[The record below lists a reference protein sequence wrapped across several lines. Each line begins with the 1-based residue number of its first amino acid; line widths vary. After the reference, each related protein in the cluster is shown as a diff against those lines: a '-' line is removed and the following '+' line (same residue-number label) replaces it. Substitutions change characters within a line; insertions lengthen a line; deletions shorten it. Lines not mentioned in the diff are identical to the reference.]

1 MFGTSGVR
9 GPVGETITAATALS
23 VGRALPSCGYETVVV
38 GRDPRETGP
47 TLVDA
52 LAAGVRECGGD
63 VIELGLAATPTV
75 ARAVGWHDAD
85 AGVAVTASHN
95 PAPDNGIKLWRPD
108 GQAFDESRRAE
119 IADRVAADDYEFA
132 AWDAFGERRAVDDAT
147 ATHRDAL
154 VAHVRELFT
163 DETTGGDTTTTA
175 GEPLS
180 ETVVVDVGNGAG
192 QVTAAALDRLGCDV
206 QTLNGQPDG
215 RFPGRPS
222 EPTADN
228 CKLLQT
234 TVAESA
240 ATVGIAHDGDADRMR
255 AVDES
260 GTFLAGDDLLA
271 IFARAATEPGDTVAV
286 PVDTS
291 LAVADTLAERD
302 VSVRRTA
309 VGDVFVAQ
317 ATADDHVTFGGEP
330 SGAWIWPTETR
341 CPDGPLAACRL
352 VALVAREG
360 PLSGLA
366 AGVASYPI
374 RRENVETDRKAAVVD
389 GVAELVADRYPASA
403 VDRLDGVRVET
414 DAGWFLVRAS
424 GTQPLVRV
432 TAEARDADEADA
444 LLATATGLVER
455 AQATATERD
464 AS

>member
-1 MFGTSGVR
+1 VFGTSGVR

-52 LAAGVRECGGD
+52 LASGVRECGGD

-95 PAPDNGIKLWRPD
+95 PAPDNGIKLWQPD

-119 IADRVAADDYEFA
+119 IAARVADDDYEFA
-132 AWDAFGERRAVDDAT
+132 AWDEFGDRRRDREATADHRRA
-147 ATHRDAL
+147 L
-154 VAHVRELFT
+154 VSHVRELF
-163 DETTGGDTTTTA
+163 GGEP
-175 GEPLS
+175 EPLS

-192 QVTAAALDRLGCDV
+192 QVTAAALDQLGCDV

-228 CKLLQT
+228 CELLQT

-317 ATADDHVTFGGEP
+317 ATADNHVTFGGEP

-360 PLSGLA
+360 PLSRLA
-366 AGVASYPI
+366 ADVASYPI
-374 RRENVETDRKAAVVD
+374 RRENVESDGKAAVVD
-389 GVAELVADRYPASA
+389 GVAELVTDRYKPSA

-424 GTQPLVRV
+424 GTQPLVRL

-444 LLATATGLVER
+444 LLATATELVER
-455 AQATATERD
+455 AQATAAERD
-464 AS
+464 TS